1 MPTTL
6 SQSATLIFPH
16 QLFSEHPAVAKGR
29 TIYLIEEWLFFRQYK
44 FHKQKLALHRAS
56 MKSYEESLRK
66 QKHRVRYVA
75 SEDELSDV
83 RKLIQSLAQAG
94 VKEVH
99 YVDVIDDWLEQRIG
113 SSCAK
118 FNITTNMYASPNF
131 LLSYEEG
138 QAILAGEKRHFLT
151 RFYVEQRKR
160 FRILLEPNG
169 KPVGGQWSFDT
180 DNRSRLPKGSVPPKI
195 AFPKSSTHVEEARR
209 YVERTFSKNYGT
221 TDSLFGQSQAF
232 YPVIARGANEWLNDF
247 LSNRFVLFGKY
258 EDAIAS
264 NEHVLFHSVLTPMLN
279 IGLLNPAAIVENALE
294 VGKKN
299 KIPLNSV
306 EGFLRQVIGW
316 REFIRIVY
324 EKDGRKQRTRNF
336 WGFKRKIPKSFWRG
350 TTGILPVDLVIKKV
364 LATGYAHHIERL
376 MVLGNF
382 MLLCEFDPDDVYRW
396 FMEMFVDAYDWVMVP
411 NVYGMSQFAD
421 GGLMSTKPYISGSNY
436 LMKMGDFPKG
446 AWQETWDAL
455 FWRFMHVHRDFF
467 LQNPRLG
474 MLVRAFDKQPL
485 VRRKQ
490 HLSAADRFLE
500 TL

>member
-1 MPTTL
+1 M

-16 QLFSEHPAVAKGR
+16 QLFPNHPAVAKGR
-29 TIYLIEEWLFFRQYK
+29 DIYLVEEFLYFRQFN
-44 FHKQKLALHRAS
+44 FHKQKLVLHRAS
-56 MKSYEESLRK
+56 MKSYEESLSK
-66 QKHRVRYVA
+66 HNHRVCYVA
-75 SEDELSDV
+75 SDDPLSDIRRLV
-83 RKLIQSLAQAG
+83 RSLSRSG

-99 YVDVIDDWLEQRIG
+99 YVEVIDDWLEQRIR
-113 SSCAK
+113 SCCAK
-118 FNITTNMYASPNF
+118 LDINVVTYPSPNF
-131 LLSYEEG
+131 LLSHEEG
-138 QAILAGEKRHFLT
+138 QADLAGEEKHSLT
-151 RFYVEQRKR
+151 RFYVRQRKR

-169 KPVGGQWSFDT
+169 KPVSGRWSFDT
-180 DNRSRLPKGSVPPKI
+180 ENRSRLPKGLVPPAI
-195 AFPKSSTHVEEARR
+195 SFPKLSTHVEEARR
-209 YVERTFSKNYGT
+209 YVEQTFANNYGT
-221 TDSLFGQSQAF
+221 TEGIFAHSRAF
-232 YPVIARGANEWLNDF
+232 YPITASDANDWLSDF
-247 LSNRFVLFGKY
+247 LSDRFALFGKY

-279 IGLLNPAAIVENALE
+279 IGLLSPDAIVEKALAI
-294 VGKKN
+294 GKKN
-299 KIPLNSV
+299 KTPLNSV
-306 EGFLRQVIGW
+306 EGFVRQVIGW
-316 REFIRIVY
+316 REFIRMVY

-350 TTGILPVDLVIKKV
+350 ATGILPVDLVTKKV

-485 VRRKQ
+485 ARRNQ
-490 HLSAADRFLE
+490 HLRVADRFLG